1 MTVDMEI
8 PTMPVHR
15 RVVRLESAHQDPF
28 GQFPTMTRFHGSKF
42 ERYRVIDLFTAI
54 ILNIGFRVCK

>member
-28 GQFPTMTRFHGSKF
+28 VLP
-42 ERYRVIDLFTAI
+42 
-54 ILNIGFRVCK
+54 